1 MTYVD
6 EIQHPKT
13 GEFHLL
19 EAADRDGLQ
28 QKIAEVLADAE
39 DLTVT
44 GERA

>member
-6 EIQHPKT
+6 EIQHPQT

-19 EAADRDGLQ
+19 EAADPDDMQ

-39 DLTVT
+39 DLTVK